1 MNFIDLD
8 VYFKRLLYV
17 FLYLWLFKLGFFIGL
32 GRGLIGDFRLFKVI
46 YMYMYL

>member
-17 FLYLWLFKLGFFIGL
+17 FLYVWLFKLGFFIGL
-32 GRGLIGDFRLFKVI
+32 EGVKLEILGFLK
-46 YMYMYL
+46 